1 MQFKALSLLASLAPL
16 PAAAFGDLDC
26 ITISS
31 CGNSG
36 CMPETT
42 PFGVTFDW
50 ANDSV
55 MVTVEDNDHV
65 LPWVATDETT
75 DGLGSVIEYGD
86 MEDTN
91 RLLRIEA
98 NGATIT
104 AYYTFRSPRVTTWEA
119 TCDLRQ
125 AA

>member
-1 MQFKALSLLASLAPL
+1 MQFKTLTLMALCAPL
-16 PAAAFGDLDC
+16 PATAFGDLDC
-26 ITISS
+26 ITLQS

-42 PFGVTFDW
+42 PFGVTFNW
-50 ANDSV
+50 ADDSA
-55 MVTVEDNDHV
+55 TVGVDGVDHT
-65 LPWVATDETT
+65 LPWVATDTTT
-75 DGLGSVIEYGD
+75 DGLGTVIEYGD
-86 MEDTN
+86 MADIN

-98 NGATIT
+98 VGTEIT
-104 AYYTFRSPRVTTWEA
+104 AHYTFRSPRVTTWEA